1 MRSKPLQDLRD
12 REPSIVA
19 RNIFAAQF
27 RWLSALPLLIVIFL
41 LAVIAIGALSGA
53 HSPSA
58 GNREALFDYYQRF
71 KPASSG
77 AAQSFHVI
85 AIDRESVDRI
95 GPWPWPRTILA
106 EIAKEAVDAGAR
118 GVIVVE
124 PVDAPDPLS
133 PETIGEFWLA
143 GARDEAFARQLALL
157 PGTDETLAAALSGA
171 RAAVAIA
178 DSGAGAEASLG
189 QQRADARGLSW
200 LSMSAAGSDYLSL
213 PAARER
219 FDVNPALAASAQRAV
234 GALDPDSDGVLRRA
248 PVLWSVSG
256 QATPSVALE
265 AAIMASPENRVQVVT
280 DASAVT
286 VAGRLP
292 SSIAVSGRR
301 ISLAPDTSMR
311 LYLPRQMLTAQ
322 TPAWRVLD
330 SGASNSQLKGAVV
343 LIGRDIDQS
352 PPVATARGNISAA
365 QAHALAA
372 RQILSG
378 TSLSR
383 PGWAGYA
390 EAIAVMLLGA
400 AAIMWSQRL
409 DFWKALGIAAA
420 VSVFLLLLSVGAFA
434 MSATLLNP
442 LPASLALFIGAFSV
456 AGGRSLGVVLRD
468 DSVRGSF
475 QGSLPEPTMKKL
487 REEGAAEIL
496 DGDYRPVTILA
507 CELRLADDD
516 MQRMSNT
523 PDDVTKLM
531 ATACAD
537 LRKTIIETGGAAEQ
551 ADGGKLF
558 AYYNAPLE
566 NADHIEAGCA
576 AALRLIESMDKTN
589 AEVEASSRTRGVQL
603 HLAVGVASGEC
614 FIGPMGH
621 GRSNRYSAIGP
632 AADTAAFLRSQAEIY
647 GPAIICDETVYRKS
661 HHHFAFLELDR
672 LRTKHA
678 EKPVSIFALV
688 GNPFIK
694 SSKSYRTLEE
704 NHRQLLAAYRAGDW
718 AAARASL
725 AKVKE
730 SPGSKIALFDIYEE
744 RIQKMADKGAP
755 ADWDGA
761 HPATV

>member
-1 MRSKPLQDLRD
+1 M
-12 REPSIVA
+12 A
-19 RNIFAAQF
+19 RNMFAAQF

-53 HSPSA
+53 QSPSDS
-58 GNREALFDYYQRF
+58 NREALFDYYQRL

-85 AIDRESVDRI
+85 SIDRESIDRI

-106 EIAKEAVDAGAR
+106 EIAREAVGAGAR
-118 GVIVVE
+118 GVVLVE

-133 PETIGEFWLA
+133 PKTIGEFWLG
-143 GARDEAFARQLALL
+143 GARDEAFAQQLALL
-157 PGTDETLAAALSGA
+157 PGTDETLAAALAGA
-171 RAAVAIA
+171 RSAVAIA
-178 DSGAGAEASLG
+178 DTPAGDEAFG
-189 QQRADARGLSW
+189 QQRSDVRGLDW
-200 LSMSAAGSDYLSL
+200 LTVGAAGSDYLSL
-213 PAARER
+213 PVARPRFEVNDTLARATTLAVAALE
-219 FDVNPALAASAQRAV
+219 
-234 GALDPDSDGVLRRA
+234 PDADGVLRRM
-248 PVLWSVSG
+248 PVLWSVG
-256 QATPSVALE
+256 GRAVPSISLE
-265 AAIMASPENRVQVVT
+265 AAIMASPENRVRVET
-280 DASAVT
+280 DSSAVT
-286 VAGRLP
+286 TAGRLP
-292 SSIAVSGRR
+292 SGVALSGRT
-301 ISLAPDTSMR
+301 IPLAPDTSMR
-311 LYLPRQMLTAQ
+311 LYLPRQMLTAE
-322 TPAWRVLD
+322 TPAWRVLNAT
-330 SGASNSQLKGAVV
+330 ASNSQLKGAVV
-343 LIGRDIDQS
+343 LIGRDLDQGRA
-352 PPVATARGNISAA
+352 VRTARGEISAP
-365 QAHALAA
+365 QAYALAA
-372 RQILSG
+372 RQIVSG
-378 TSLSR
+378 ASLSR
-383 PGWAGYA
+383 PGWAGPA

-420 VSVFLLLLSVGAFA
+420 VSVLLLILSVGAFA
-434 MSATLLNP
+434 LGDTLLNP
-442 LPASLALFIGAFSV
+442 LPASLALFLGAFSV

-496 DGDYRPVTILA
+496 DGVYRPVTVLA
-507 CELRLADDD
+507 CELRLTDDD
-516 MQRMSNT
+516 MQRMANA
-523 PDDVTKLM
+523 PDDVTKLL
-531 ATACAD
+531 AAACAD
-537 LRKTIIETGGAAEQ
+537 LRKSIIETGGAAEQ
-551 ADGGKLF
+551 ADGGKIF

-589 AEVEASSRTRGVQL
+589 AELEASSRTRGVQL
-603 HLAVGVASGEC
+603 HLAIGIASGDC

-621 GRSNRYSAIGP
+621 GRHNRYSAVGP
-632 AADTAAFLRSQAEIY
+632 AADVAAFLRNQAEIY

-678 EKPVSIFALV
+678 EKPISIFALV

-704 NHRQLLAAYRAGDW
+704 NHRQLLVAYRAGDW
-718 AAARASL
+718 AAARALL

-744 RIQKMADKGAP
+744 RIRKMAEQGAP

-761 HPATV
+761 HPAMA